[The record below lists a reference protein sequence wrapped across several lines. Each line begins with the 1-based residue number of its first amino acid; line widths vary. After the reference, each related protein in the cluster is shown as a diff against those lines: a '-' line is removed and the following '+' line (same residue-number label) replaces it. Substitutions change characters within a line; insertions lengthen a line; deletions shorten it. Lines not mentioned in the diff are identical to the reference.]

1 MLTMWL
7 CFDKPNSLD
16 LRMKTRP
23 EHLGW
28 IENAIT
34 KFKFAGPILSDDGE
48 KLMGSVIIAEF
59 DSLEQSREL
68 QKQDPYQKAGLFERV
83 VVQPTKQ
90 MFPKV

>member
-7 CFDKPNSLD
+7 CFDKPNSFD

-28 IENAIT
+28 IETAIT
-34 KFKFAGPILSDDGE
+34 KFKFAGPILSDDGQT
-48 KLMGSVIIAEF
+48 LLGSVIIAEF
-59 DSLEQSREL
+59 DSLEQSRAL
-68 QKQDPYQKAGLFERV
+68 QKEDPYQKAGLFERV